1 MEKPSVLSIIDACAS
16 MIHHD
21 AQSKSFCILF
31 NKGVLTFQSMQ
42 TSTFDVN
49 LHQSELNEK
58 CKSVKAPN
66 HVDVIIDFFD
76 FANVKEM
83 MLRNRKLMTMRFPL
97 LHLSQFPQ
105 LMLSL

>member
-1 MEKPSVLSIIDACAS
+1 
-16 MIHHD
+16 
-21 AQSKSFCILF
+21 
-31 NKGVLTFQSMQ
+31 MQ

-49 LHQSELNEK
+49 LHQSEFNEK

-66 HVDVIIDFFD
+66 HVDVVIDLFFGVVENED
-76 FANVKEM
+76 FVDFGNIKEM

>member
-1 MEKPSVLSIIDACAS
+1 
-16 MIHHD
+16 
-21 AQSKSFCILF
+21 
-31 NKGVLTFQSMQ
+31 MQ

-49 LHQSELNEK
+49 LHQSEINEK

-66 HVDVIIDFFD
+66 QTMFDVIIDLCFGVVENKDFFD
-76 FANVKEM
+76 FENVKEM

>member
-1 MEKPSVLSIIDACAS
+1 
-16 MIHHD
+16 
-21 AQSKSFCILF
+21 
-31 NKGVLTFQSMQ
+31 MQ

-49 LHQSELNEK
+49 LHQSEFNEK

-66 HVDVIIDFFD
+66 HVDVIIDFYFGVVENQD
-76 FANVKEM
+76 FVDFGNVKEM